1 MSTPFPTEGGAH
13 SEEGMP
19 ASLTFNNFPLHTHDG
34 VQAAWTFIK
43 DPVNADQYEKD
54 EVERFKQ
61 RVQEYARQLGVSLR

>member
-1 MSTPFPTEGGAH
+1 MSTPFSTEGGAH

-43 DPVNADQYEKD
+43 DPINADQYEKD

-61 RVQEYARQLGVSLR
+61 RVQEYARQLGVTLR

>member
-19 ASLTFNNFPLHTHDG
+19 ASLTFNDFPLHTHDG

-43 DPVNADQYEKD
+43 DQ
-54 EVERFKQ
+54 VERFKQ

>member
-1 MSTPFPTEGGAH
+1 MSTSFPTEGGAH

-19 ASLTFNNFPLHTHDG
+19 ASLTFNSFPLHTHEG

-61 RVQEYARQLGVSLR
+61 RVQEYARQLGVNLR